1 MITPHPAVLLM
12 AYGTVSSMDD
22 MAAYLLDIR
31 EGRPPSP
38 ELVREM
44 RHRYEAIGGSP
55 LLRLT
60 EAQARALESE
70 LARRG
75 RPAPVFT
82 GMRHWSPRIREAV
95 AAMNAAGVTEAVA
108 IVLAP
113 HYSSLSIGRYRKR
126 LDEALA
132 ETGARIRFRVVESW
146 WNQPRLFDAFEQR
159 VRSALA
165 RWEGAPA
172 AKTRV
177 LFSAHSLPARLKA
190 MGDPYEDQLLA
201 HAKALADRL
210 GLADW
215 MFVFQ
220 SAGASPE
227 PWLGPAL
234 EEVIPRLAAEGY
246 RRLLVVPT
254 GFVCDHVEILY
265 DLDIE
270 AKALAADHG
279 IDLARTESM
288 NDFPPFIAALADAA
302 EATCSVGSARPSDP

>member
-1 MITPHPAVLLM
+1 MTQPAVLLM

-38 ELVREM
+38 ELVGEM
-44 RHRYEAIGGSP
+44 QRHYAAIGGSP
-55 LLRLT
+55 LLRLA
-60 EAQARALESE
+60 EAQARALEAE

-75 RPAPVFT
+75 RPAPVFI
-82 GMRHWSPRIREAV
+82 GMRHWTPRIRDAV
-95 AAMNAAGVTEAVA
+95 AAMKAAGVTDAVA

-113 HYSSLSIGRYRKR
+113 HFSSLSIGRYRKR

-132 ETGARIRFRVVESW
+132 ETGAQIRFRVVESW
-146 WNQPRLFDAFEQR
+146 WEQPRLFEAFER
-159 VRSALA
+159 RLRDALA
-165 RWEGAPA
+165 RWDGVPP

-177 LFSAHSLPARLKA
+177 LFSAHSLPARIKA
-190 MGDPYEDQLLA
+190 MGDPYEDQLMA
-201 HAKALADRL
+201 HAKALAQRV

-227 PWLGPAL
+227 PWLGPAI
-234 EEVIPRLAAEGY
+234 EDVIPRLAAEGY

-265 DLDIE
+265 DLDLE
-270 AKALAADHG
+270 AKALAAEHG
-279 IDLARTESM
+279 IELARTESM
-288 NDFPPFIAALADAA
+288 NTFEPFIAALADVV
-302 EATCSVGSARPSDP
+302 S

>member
-1 MITPHPAVLLM
+1 M
-12 AYGTVSSMDD
+12 AYGTVSSLDD
-22 MAAYLLDIR
+22 MPAYLLDIR

-38 ELVREM
+38 DLVREM
-44 RHRYEAIGGSP
+44 RRRYEAIGGSP
-55 LLRLT
+55 LLRLA
-60 EAQARALESE
+60 EAQARALEAE

-75 RPAPVFT
+75 RAAPVYL
-82 GMRHWSPRIREAV
+82 GMRHWSPRIRDAV
-95 AAMNAAGVTEAVA
+95 AAMKAAGVTEAVA
-108 IVLAP
+108 VVLAP

-126 LDEALA
+126 LDEAIA
-132 ETGARIRFRVVESW
+132 ETGASIRFRVVETW
-146 WNQPRLFDAFEQR
+146 WDQPRLFEAFEGR
-159 VRSALA
+159 IRAALA
-165 RWEGAPA
+165 RWDGAPPA
-172 AKTRV
+172 RTRV
-177 LFSAHSLPARLKA
+177 LFSAHSLPARIKA

-227 PWLGPAL
+227 PWLGPAI
-234 EEVIPRLAAEGY
+234 EDEIPRLAAEGY

-265 DLDIE
+265 DLDLE

-279 IDLARTESM
+279 IELARTESM
-288 NDFPPFIAALADAA
+288 NTFPPFIAALADA
-302 EATCSVGSARPSDP
+302 VGAA

>member
-1 MITPHPAVLLM
+1 MDRTAFRRTVASMPQPAILLM
-12 AYGTVSSMDD
+12 AYGTVSSLDD

-44 RHRYEAIGGSP
+44 RRRYEAIGGSP
-55 LLRLT
+55 LLRLA
-60 EAQARALESE
+60 EAQARALEAE
-70 LARRG
+70 LDRRG
-75 RPAPVFT
+75 RAAPVFL
-82 GMRHWSPRIREAV
+82 GMRHWTPRIRDAV
-95 AAMNAAGVTEAVA
+95 AAMKAAGVTEAVA

-132 ETGARIRFRVVESW
+132 ETGASIRFRVVESW
-146 WNQPRLFDAFEQR
+146 WNQPRLFEAFER
-159 VRSALA
+159 RIRAALA
-165 RWEGAPA
+165 RWDGAPP

-177 LFSAHSLPARLKA
+177 LFSAHSLPARIKA

-201 HAKALADRL
+201 HARALADRL
-210 GLADW
+210 GLGDW
-215 MFVFQ
+215 SFVFQ

-227 PWLGPAL
+227 PWLGPAI
-234 EEVIPRLAAEGY
+234 EDEIPRLAAEGY

-265 DLDIE
+265 DLDLE
-270 AKALAADHG
+270 AKALAVHHG
-279 IDLARTESM
+279 IELARTESM
-288 NDFPPFIAALADAA
+288 NDFAPFIQALADTVL
-302 EATCSVGSARPSDP
+302 AT

>member
-1 MITPHPAVLLM
+1 MTQPAVLLM

-38 ELVREM
+38 ELVGEM
-44 RHRYEAIGGSP
+44 QRRYAAIGGSP
-55 LLRLT
+55 LLRLAG
-60 EAQARALESE
+60 AQARALEAE

-75 RPAPVFT
+75 RPAPVFI
-82 GMRHWSPRIREAV
+82 GMRHWTPRIRDAV
-95 AAMNAAGVTEAVA
+95 AAMKAAGVTEAVA
-108 IVLAP
+108 LVLAP
-113 HYSSLSIGRYRKR
+113 HFSSLSIGRYRKR

-132 ETGARIRFRVVESW
+132 ETGAQIRFRVVESW
-146 WNQPRLFDAFEQR
+146 WEQPRLFEAFER
-159 VRSALA
+159 RIRDALA
-165 RWEGAPA
+165 RWDGAPP

-177 LFSAHSLPARLKA
+177 LFSAHSLPARIKA
-190 MGDPYEDQLLA
+190 MGDPYEDQLMT
-201 HAKALADRL
+201 HAKALAQRV

-227 PWLGPAL
+227 PWLGPAI
-234 EEVIPRLAAEGY
+234 EDVIPRLAAEGY

-265 DLDIE
+265 DLDLE
-270 AKALAADHG
+270 AKALAAEHG
-279 IDLARTESM
+279 IELARTESM
-288 NDFPPFIAALADAA
+288 NTFEPFIAALADVVQGAFPDGA
-302 EATCSVGSARPSDP
+302 VS

>member
-1 MITPHPAVLLM
+1 MVAVMTRPAILLM
-12 AYGTVSSMDD
+12 AYGTVSSLDD
-22 MAAYLLDIR
+22 MPAYLLDIR

-38 ELVREM
+38 DLVREM
-44 RHRYEAIGGSP
+44 RRRYEAIGGSP
-55 LLRLT
+55 LLRLA
-60 EAQARALESE
+60 EAQARALEAE

-75 RPAPVFT
+75 RAAPVYL
-82 GMRHWSPRIREAV
+82 GMRHWSPRIRDAV
-95 AAMNAAGVTEAVA
+95 AAMKAAGVTEAVA
-108 IVLAP
+108 VVLAP

-132 ETGARIRFRVVESW
+132 ETDASIRFRVVETW
-146 WNQPRLFDAFEQR
+146 WDQPRLFEAFEGR
-159 VRSALA
+159 IRAALA
-165 RWEGAPA
+165 RWDGAPPA
-172 AKTRV
+172 RTRV
-177 LFSAHSLPARLKA
+177 LFSAHSLPARIKA

-227 PWLGPAL
+227 PWLGPAI
-234 EEVIPRLAAEGY
+234 EDEIPRLAAEGY

-265 DLDIE
+265 DLDLE

-279 IDLARTESM
+279 IELARTESM
-288 NDFPPFIAALADAA
+288 NTFPPFIAALADA
-302 EATCSVGSARPSDP
+302 VGAA

>member
-1 MITPHPAVLLM
+1 M
-12 AYGTVSSMDD
+12 AYGTVSSLDD
-22 MAAYLLDIR
+22 MPAYLLDIR

-38 ELVREM
+38 DLVREM
-44 RHRYEAIGGSP
+44 RRRYEAIGGSP
-55 LLRLT
+55 LLRLA
-60 EAQARALESE
+60 EAQARALEAE

-75 RPAPVFT
+75 RAAPVYL
-82 GMRHWSPRIREAV
+82 GMRHWSPRIRDAV
-95 AAMNAAGVTEAVA
+95 AAMKAAGVTEAVA
-108 IVLAP
+108 VVLAP

-132 ETGARIRFRVVESW
+132 ETDASIRFRVVETW
-146 WNQPRLFDAFEQR
+146 WDQPRLFEAFEGR
-159 VRSALA
+159 IRAALA
-165 RWEGAPA
+165 RWDGAPPA
-172 AKTRV
+172 RTRV
-177 LFSAHSLPARLKA
+177 LFSAHSLPARIKA

-227 PWLGPAL
+227 PWLGPAI
-234 EEVIPRLAAEGY
+234 EDEIPRLAAEGY

-265 DLDIE
+265 DLDLE

-279 IDLARTESM
+279 IELARTESM
-288 NDFPPFIAALADAA
+288 NTFPPFIAALADA
-302 EATCSVGSARPSDP
+302 VGAA